1 MSVNGLV
8 ACATA
13 ATIVASVGVI
23 ARAYKKDPGAA
34 ETSVIPNEDS
44 VPNIRAGVISPGLKV
59 KASRNLLTQLSR
71 S

>member
-34 ETSVIPNEDS
+34 ETSVIPNKDS
-44 VPNIRAGVISPGLKV
+44 VPNTGQNHS
-59 KASRNLLTQLSR
+59 N
-71 S
+71 